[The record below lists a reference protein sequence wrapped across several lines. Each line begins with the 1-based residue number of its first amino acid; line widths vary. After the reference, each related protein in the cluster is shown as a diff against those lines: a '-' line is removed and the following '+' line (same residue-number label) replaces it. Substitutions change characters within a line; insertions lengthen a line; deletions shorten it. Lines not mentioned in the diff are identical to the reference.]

1 MAFEDTTFF
10 EVHVHLP
17 DEDDESPTVAP
28 RTSRPEPE
36 TESKPFLTRG
46 RKIAALAGASIVVS
60 IVVSVA
66 AKRLA
71 DTISGRL
78 SKDEEESDTDEAE
91 IKIAE

>member
-17 DEDDESPTVAP
+17 DEDDESRTTPRPT
-28 RTSRPEPE
+28 TSTEPE
-36 TESKPFLTRG
+36 TESRPLLTRG

-78 SKDEEESDTDEAE
+78 SKDEEASDTEEAE